1 MVRFKEIQLEDKSL
15 FDRYFSARSYENSEF
30 TFTNLFIWRL
40 SYNFKYS
47 IVHDHLCIMAK
58 YRDKYPCV
66 FAPLSLTAPDYE
78 KVLLVLAEY
87 FHNMNYPLI
96 LKSVPEE
103 IKAEIEAAMPG
114 KIIFREDRNNFDYV
128 YLTKDLIELK
138 GKKFR
143 QKRNHINK
151 FLKNYDYHYEEM
163 SDNNLEECLKTE
175 LKWLSQQGNS
185 EDQTILEE
193 IQAVAEAIKNFYA
206 LELKGGVIRV
216 HGKVR
221 AFALGELLNPDMAVV
236 HIEKANTDYA
246 GAFNMINW
254 LFTQH
259 AWSGVTYI
267 NREEDM
273 GIPGLRKAKLSYNPI
288 KMVKKYTGFL
298 LGKGVIK

>member
-1 MVRFKEIQLEDKSL
+1 M
-15 FDRYFSARSYENSEF
+15 
-30 TFTNLFIWRL
+30 
-40 SYNFKYS
+40 
-47 IVHDHLCIMAK
+47 
-58 YRDKYPCV
+58 
-66 FAPLSLTAPDYE
+66 
-78 KVLLVLAEY
+78 
-87 FHNMNYPLI
+87 
-96 LKSVPEE
+96 
-103 IKAEIEAAMPG
+103 
-114 KIIFREDRNNFDYV
+114 
-128 YLTKDLIELK
+128 
-138 GKKFR
+138 
-143 QKRNHINK
+143 
-151 FLKNYDYHYEEM
+151 
-163 SDNNLEECLKTE
+163 
-175 LKWLSQQGNS
+175 
-185 EDQTILEE
+185 EE

-221 AFALGELLNPDMAVV
+221 AFALGELLNPDRAVV